1 MDAVNEQ
8 VAETSYTLHE
18 IAAFGLEAMTGVADR
33 SLADLE
39 MLLAQVAKD
48 VAPALPLDECRYLF
62 GLALRKAIAK
72 HLDLPLHLEPM
83 LIAAVGILPNVHWL
97 SWDEYVEALYC
108 IAKYAD
114 FLQPARDRSLWAQPP
129 AGAHVQ

>member
-1 MDAVNEQ
+1 MDAVTEQ
-8 VAETSYTLHE
+8 AAETSYTLHE

-33 SLADLE
+33 SLVDLE

-108 IAKYAD
+108 IAKYSD
-114 FLQPARDRSLWAQPP
+114 FLQPARDRSFLAQAP
-129 AGAHVQ
+129 AGAHLQ